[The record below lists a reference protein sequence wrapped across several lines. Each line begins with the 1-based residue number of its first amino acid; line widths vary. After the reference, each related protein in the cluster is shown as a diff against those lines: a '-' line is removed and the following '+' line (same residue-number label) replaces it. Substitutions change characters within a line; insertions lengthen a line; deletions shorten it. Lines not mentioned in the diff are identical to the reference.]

1 MSLAAKIKSL
11 RKSRGLTQSELGE
24 LIGVQKA
31 TIQKYENEIIVNL
44 KQETITKLCE
54 VFNVT
59 PAYLLDWDEK
69 YNSDQLKKEVKML
82 EAIQLLYNIDNEG
95 LRKIWNYINYIKDD
109 DDYKITS
116 NKNND

>member
-54 VFNVT
+54 VFNVS
-59 PAYLLDWDEK
+59 PAYLLDWDEI
-69 YNSDQLKKEVKML
+69 YNSYQLKKDVKII
-82 EAIQLLYNIDNEG
+82 EEIQQLYKINNEG
-95 LRKIWNYINYIKDD
+95 LEKICNYINYIKDD
-109 DDYKITS
+109 DDYKIRQ
-116 NKNND
+116 NKN